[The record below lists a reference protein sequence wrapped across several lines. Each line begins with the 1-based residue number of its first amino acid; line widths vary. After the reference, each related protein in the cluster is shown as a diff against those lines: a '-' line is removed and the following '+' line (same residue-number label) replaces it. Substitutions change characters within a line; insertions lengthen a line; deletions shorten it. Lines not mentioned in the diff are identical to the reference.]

1 VCLACRSHK
10 TRDEQQHFLFF
21 ETAPDI
27 PRGSCL
33 QDFLSFQKVPE
44 IPRGLVITELP
55 KLQATPEIPRGLVTA
70 ELPAPEHD
78 PDFHEDGCLTE
89 AIRLWKQPGS

>member
-1 VCLACRSHK
+1 M
-10 TRDEQQHFLFF
+10 
-21 ETAPDI
+21 
-27 PRGSCL
+27 GSCL

-55 KLQATPEIPRGLVTA
+55 KLQANPEIPRGLVTA

-78 PDFHEDGCLTE
+78 PDYHEDDCLTE
-89 AIRLWKQPGS
+89 AIRLWKQPRR

>member
-1 VCLACRSHK
+1 VYLARRSHK
-10 TRDEQQHFLFF
+10 TRDEQQHFLYF
-21 ETAPDI
+21 ETASDI

-44 IPRGLVITELP
+44 IPRGLV
-55 KLQATPEIPRGLVTA
+55 TA

-78 PDFHEDGCLTE
+78 PDYHEDDCLTE